1 MSDETQNTFG
11 DRVIDLEISMG
22 DVKQA
27 LNQLIDYSVQNE
39 RRLTNAIDSLAQSQ
53 ECTLQIVEPVQNQ
66 MLELQ
71 TQVVEIQSEV
81 RGLQPENRRILSIL
95 INEQEPPEESN

>member
-1 MSDETQNTFG
+1 MSDQSQNNFG
-11 DRVIDLEISMG
+11 NRVTDLEISMG

-53 ECTLQIVEPVQNQ
+53 QQTLQIVERVQNQ

-81 RGLQPENRRILSIL
+81 RGLQTENRRIWQVISDRLGL
-95 INEQEPPEESN
+95 E